1 MELCSWFVQYHAPVL
16 VIATRIDDE
25 FDRDHAAAIPGLG
38 DEAQYADS
46 LDKSGGTIIVRSGRS
61 VVTITGTISKTAA
74 VALAKLALP
83 RL

>member
-1 MELCSWFVQYHAPVL
+1 MLRRARHEG
-16 VIATRIDDE
+16 T
-25 FDRDHAAAIPGLG
+25 IPGLG
-38 DEAQYADS
+38 DEARYADW

-74 VALAKLALP
+74 VALAKLPLP